1 MQELQ
6 ENKGETYLICLF
18 FACMRMHI
26 SSLPVFCLHENAHVW
41 FYLHCYFYFTVLN
54 RQANL

>member
-6 ENKGETYLICLF
+6 ENKGGNIF
-18 FACMRMHI
+18 
-26 SSLPVFCLHENAHVW
+26 SLPVLCLHENAHVW
-41 FYLHCYFYFTVLN
+41 FYFHCYFYFTVLN